1 MSLGFCFLFFVFYL
15 FIIFDGF
22 LAKKTTVGRRVVL
35 MNGLGS
41 SSLALEQGRLD
52 NLVLDVKLTL
62 INMKYV
68 NFFFLEIL

>member
-1 MSLGFCFLFFVFYL
+1 MSLGFCVVFCFYL

-52 NLVLDVKLTL
+52 NLVLDAKLIL

>member
-1 MSLGFCFLFFVFYL
+1 MSVSLGFCFVLFFFFCFLFSVIYL

-41 SSLALEQGRLD
+41 SSLALE
-52 NLVLDVKLTL
+52 LVL
-62 INMKYV
+62 
-68 NFFFLEIL
+68 ECCRG